1 MKGNELQLCF
11 PFWRNWMLSE
21 EGLGSFSITCCVW
34 DSGELAVPKG
44 TGQRQGWAGEA
55 MGVEPGPF
63 PCCEID
69 GRTCMTYRLS
79 SSYQFHETAQVCKM
93 SFLLR
98 HLWAYEML
106 TFHFLWSFPEVI
118 PAHSS
123 HTRRWWD
130 IVFSLGQVQGHRA
143 LGAIRNFSGWVDSLV
158 PPDKSASSF
167 WHGSWQ
173 ARMLAKG
180 LLTCIRWSVLPR
192 AHV

>member
-1 MKGNELQLCF
+1 MQANIKTCKGVPNISSSYMEGSELQLCF

-44 TGQRQGWAGEA
+44 TGQRQGWADEA

-93 SFLLR
+93 SFLLVICEHMKCLPSIFSDLSR
-98 HLWAYEML
+98 RLSQHTAPI
-106 TFHFLWSFPEVI
+106 PEGDGI
-118 PAHSS
+118 
-123 HTRRWWD
+123 
-130 IVFSLGQVQGHRA
+130 
-143 LGAIRNFSGWVDSLV
+143 
-158 PPDKSASSF
+158 
-167 WHGSWQ
+167 
-173 ARMLAKG
+173 
-180 LLTCIRWSVLPR
+180 
-192 AHV
+192 